1 MVTITAVTAS
11 ILSFLYIKLSLN
23 IVAYRRKYKVS
34 VGDGGHDDLLRAIRT
49 QANLTEYAPVG
60 LMLLMCLEINK
71 APLWLTVILAT
82 IFVVGRLLHPLGMKS
97 KKSPM
102 QPRVIGTVLT
112 FLTLLFAALANI
124 VWVFVS

>member
-82 IFVVGRLLHPLGMKS
+82 VFVVGRLLHPLGMKS